1 MTSSAQTL
9 ISCVPKAITSLSTAT
24 EKLTCPRQS
33 NVCFFFTPES
43 FAYQKIK
50 PSKGKKLEV
59 IHNLI
64 YPVCSFLTA
73 AFYISIRR
81 GILQDAEWSLNGE

>member
-1 MTSSAQTL
+1 MGLFS
-9 ISCVPKAITSLSTAT
+9 
-24 EKLTCPRQS
+24 
-33 NVCFFFTPES
+33 TPES

-59 IHNLI
+59 IHNLV

-73 AFYISIRR
+73 AFCVSILW
-81 GILQDAEWSLNGE
+81 GILQNAEWPLNGE